1 MRRFTQTEVVIALL
15 AVVLLAAA
23 SLALDP
29 ASVTGEGQ
37 DKDVICHRGVEI
49 TVADPA
55 IFQAHLDHGDCVG
68 TCYDCEGRCCYRL
81 DGVSVTGLMLQY
93 ECDKVNGRFQY
104 DKAMPCFAGG
114 D

>member
-1 MRRFTQTEVVIALL
+1 MRRFTLTEVAIALL
-15 AVVLLAAA
+15 AVILLAVA
-23 SLALDP
+23 SLAP
-29 ASVTGEGQ
+29 AQAEGEGQ

-49 TVADPA
+49 VIADPA
-55 IFQAHLDHGDCVG
+55 IFQAHLDHGDCIG
-68 TCYDCEGRCCYRL
+68 SCFDCEGRCCYRL
-81 DGVSVTGLMLQY
+81 DGVAVTGLMLQY